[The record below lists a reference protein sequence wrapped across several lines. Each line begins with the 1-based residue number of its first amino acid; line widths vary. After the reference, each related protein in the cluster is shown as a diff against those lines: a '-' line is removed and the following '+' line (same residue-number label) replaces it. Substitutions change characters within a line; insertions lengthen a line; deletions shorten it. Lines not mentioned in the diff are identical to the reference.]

1 MDTSKTHTLKVDEST
16 ILSSPCLSLANDD
29 GGSDLFTELWLSFLY
44 SCQHHVA
51 NAARGQAV
59 KTSAG
64 AGDGDDVKVLGTS
77 VIGAV
82 DNSANWQRACDAE
95 LVSDRTSRSYDGDG
109 SMQER
114 ERERERCR
122 KVVGSCG
129 SSSCCSGWL
138 VGWNEKVVVENQ

>member
-114 ERERERCR
+114 EREREMQ
-122 KVVGSCG
+122 K
-129 SSSCCSGWL
+129 SGW
-138 VGWNEKVVVENQ
+138 VMR